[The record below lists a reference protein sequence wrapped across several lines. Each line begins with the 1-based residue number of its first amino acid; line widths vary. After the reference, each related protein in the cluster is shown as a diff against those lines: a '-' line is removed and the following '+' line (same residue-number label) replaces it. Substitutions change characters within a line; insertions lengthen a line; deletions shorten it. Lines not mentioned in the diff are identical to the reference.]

1 MENENINIINKDIT
15 NDNNKELSE
24 EEKQKKELEEK
35 ENKEKKKI
43 KFKELTKLK
52 QKILNLTK
60 NEYTE
65 IFKILK
71 KNNQKYSENKN
82 GIMFDFMKISDD
94 TINEIKN
101 FVNYIEENALIVD
114 KDELTKNQY
123 RYLIE

>member
-24 EEKQKKELEEK
+24 EEKQKKELEET

-94 TINEIKN
+94 TETK
-101 FVNYIEENALIVD
+101 L
-114 KDELTKNQY
+114 KDAVETFAKSFG
-123 RYLIE
+123 